1 MKERLSSDD
10 DGLGGLPRQGGAW
23 LSPTNKARLTTTL
36 QISEERR
43 APIKETPIP

>member
-23 LSPTNKARLTTTL
+23 LTPSHKARLTGNPL
-36 QISEERR
+36 QCEGRR
-43 APIKETPIP
+43 APVKEIPIP